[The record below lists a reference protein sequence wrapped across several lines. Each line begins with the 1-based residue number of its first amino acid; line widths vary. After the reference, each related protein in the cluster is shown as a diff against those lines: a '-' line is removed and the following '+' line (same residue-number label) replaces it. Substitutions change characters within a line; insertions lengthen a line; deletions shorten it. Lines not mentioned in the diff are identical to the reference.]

1 MRPTNEFSAVAY
13 THRMFKHHTLHRI
26 AANGIT
32 INARVSDER
41 SKPPLLLLHG
51 HPQTHLIWHKVEPE
65 LSKHFSLV
73 AADLRGY
80 GDSDKPPSD
89 ASVNHAPYS
98 KRVMAND
105 MVAVMASLGF
115 ERFKVLAH
123 DRGARVTHRML
134 VDHADSV
141 ERATLLDIAPTLAM
155 YEQTD
160 MEFARAY
167 FHWFFLIQREPM
179 PERMIEA
186 DPEFFIE
193 KMMGN
198 RHAGLSAF
206 TPEVLAEYRRCIRL
220 PGIAHSICEDYR
232 AAATIDLVHDRADR
246 EAGRKVTQPLQVLW
260 GANGV
265 IEKCFKPL
273 VDWQRVAINVR
284 GGSVPCGHYIPEEA
298 PEALL
303 AAALPFLLGS

>member
-1 MRPTNEFSAVAY
+1 MFENFTLQRVAV
-13 THRMFKHHTLHRI
+13 
-26 AANGIT
+26 NGIT

-41 SKPPLLLLHG
+41 NKPPLLLLHG
-51 HPQTHLIWHKVEPE
+51 HPQTHVIWHKIEPV
-65 LSKHFSLV
+65 LSQHFSIV

-98 KRVMAND
+98 KREMAKD
-105 MVAVMASLGF
+105 MVALMRSLGF
-115 ERFKVLAH
+115 ARFRVLAH

-155 YEQTD
+155 YEQTT
-160 MEFARAY
+160 MEFAKAY
-167 FHWFFLIQREPM
+167 WHWFFLIQREPL
-179 PERMIEA
+179 PETMISA
-186 DPEFFIE
+186 NPEFFIE

-206 TPEVLAEYRRCIRL
+206 TPEALAEYRRCINL
-220 PGIAHSICEDYR
+220 PDIAHAICEDYR
-232 AAATIDLVHDRADR
+232 AAATIDLEHDRADR
-246 EAGRKVTQPLQVLW
+246 DAGRKVTQPLQVLW

-265 IEKCFKPL
+265 IGKCFDPL
-273 VDWQRVAINVR
+273 SEWKRVAINVR
-284 GGSVPCGHYIPEEA
+284 GGETPCGHYIPEEA
-298 PEALL
+298 PDALL
-303 AAALPFLLGS
+303 DIVLPFLRAL

>member
-1 MRPTNEFSAVAY
+1 MFEHFSVQ
-13 THRMFKHHTLHRI
+13 HI

-32 INARVSDER
+32 INARVSDDR

-51 HPQTHLIWHKVEPE
+51 HPQTHVIWHKVEPT
-65 LSKHFSLV
+65 LSRHFCIV

-80 GDSDKPPSD
+80 GDSEKPASD
-89 ASVNHAPYS
+89 AAVNHAPYS
-98 KRVMAND
+98 KREMATD
-105 MVAVMASLGF
+105 MVALMQSLGF
-115 ERFKVLAH
+115 ARFKVLAH

-134 VDHADSV
+134 VDHADCV

-155 YEQTD
+155 YEQTT

-167 FHWFFLIQREPM
+167 WHWFFLIQREPL
-179 PERMIEA
+179 PETMIAA

-206 TPEVLAEYRRCIRL
+206 TPEALAEYRRCIRL

-232 AAATIDLVHDRADR
+232 AAVTIDLEHDRADR
-246 EAGRKVTQPLQVLW
+246 DAGRKVTQPLQVLW

-265 IEKCFKPL
+265 IGKCFDPIAEWK
-273 VDWQRVAINVR
+273 RVAVNVQ
-284 GGSVPCGHYIPEEA
+284 GETVACGHYIPEEA

-303 AAALPFLLGS
+303 AVALPFLHAR

>member
-1 MRPTNEFSAVAY
+1 MIANTA
-13 THRMFKHHTLHRI
+13 LHRI

-32 INARVSDER
+32 LNARVTDDR

-51 HPQTHLIWHKVEPE
+51 HPQTHLIWRKVWPA
-65 LSKHFSLV
+65 LGRHFTLV
-73 AADLRGY
+73 APDLRGY

-89 ASVNHAPYS
+89 ASVNHAPYG
-98 KRVMAND
+98 KREMAKD
-105 MVAVMASLGF
+105 MVELMQSLGF
-115 ERFKVLAH
+115 ARFRVLAH

-155 YEQTD
+155 YEQTN

-167 FHWFFLIQREPM
+167 FHWFFLIQREPL
-179 PERMIEA
+179 PETMIEA
-186 DPEFFIE
+186 NPEFFIE

-206 TPEVLAEYRRCIRL
+206 APEAMAEYRRCIRL

-232 AAATIDLVHDRADR
+232 AAATIDLEHDRADR

-260 GANGV
+260 GANGI

-273 VDWQRVAINVR
+273 DDWARVAVNVR

-298 PEALL
+298 PDALL
-303 AAALPFLLGS
+303 AAALPFLAD

>member
-1 MRPTNEFSAVAY
+1 
-13 THRMFKHHTLHRI
+13 MFKNFTLQRH
-26 AANGIT
+26 AANGIF
-32 INARVSDER
+32 INARVSADR

-51 HPQTHLIWHKVEPE
+51 HPQTHVLWHKVEPA
-65 LSKHFSLV
+65 LSEHFSIV

-98 KRVMAND
+98 KREMARD
-105 MVAVMASLGF
+105 MVALMHSLGF
-115 ERFKVLAH
+115 ARFKVLAH

-141 ERATLLDIAPTLAM
+141 ERATLLDIAPTLSM
-155 YEQTD
+155 YEQTTMD
-160 MEFARAY
+160 FAKAY
-167 FHWFFLIQREPM
+167 WHWFFLIQREPL
-179 PERMIEA
+179 PETMISA
-186 DPEFFIE
+186 NPEFFIE

-206 TPEVLAEYRRCIRL
+206 SPEAMAEYRRCIHH
-220 PGIAHSICEDYR
+220 PDISHAICEDYR
-232 AAATIDLVHDRADR
+232 AAATIDLEHDRADR

-260 GANGV
+260 GENG
-265 IEKCFKPL
+265 IIGKCFDPL
-273 VDWQRVAINVR
+273 KEWNRVAVNVR
-284 GGSVPCGHYIPEEA
+284 GGTTPCGHYIPEEA

-303 AAALPFLLGS
+303 AAALPFLLGR